1 MCVGNGFIHFKEC
14 RLQTPPPPKSATEY
28 EGETLKRNLRNGHRQ
43 TEREEGERG
52 NERAAVKEVTTDGMR
67 PTVSRGE
74 RECYI
79 FACCDWK
86 WFFRRKLKEE

>member
-43 TEREEGERG
+43 TEREEGERK
-52 NERAAVKEVTTDGMR
+52 RASGGEGGDDGWDATDGVKGR
-67 PTVSRGE
+67 E
-74 RECYI
+74 RVLYI
-79 FACCDWK
+79 CLL
-86 WFFRRKLKEE
+86 RLEMVLS